1 MKDYYK
7 IGEISEMYDMSRDSL
22 MYYEKLGIIKP
33 TRDDNGYRLYSVSDI
48 WRLNLI
54 KELKSLGFSFKMI
67 KEYLENRDLNST
79 NKLLENGITLLDDQI
94 LKLLKQKENMRK
106 RMESIE
112 NTAKNSNLNSIELSY
127 LKKRK
132 GLIFNGQIKRD
143 EDFDLLIQK
152 LQKDHNNKFG
162 ILGNNNV
169 GSLFNMKR
177 KGLIFNGQ
185 IKRDEDFDLLIQKLQ
200 KDHNNKFGIL
210 GNNNVGS
217 LFNMESINNGITT
230 DFESVF
236 CLLKD
241 NAKDYNIVFEEG
253 YYVTLTYSG
262 DYVNNKEHIQNM
274 FDFIDENKFIIYL

>member
-33 TRDDNGYRLYSVSDI
+33 ARDDNGYRLYSVSDI

-54 KELKSLGFSFKMI
+54 KELKTLGFSFKMI

-127 LKKRK
+127 LKRRK
-132 GLIFNGQIKRD
+132 GLILNGQIKRD

-169 GSLFNMKR
+169 GALFNV
-177 KGLIFNGQ
+177 N
-185 IKRDEDFDLLIQKLQ
+185 
-200 KDHNNKFGIL
+200 
-210 GNNNVGS
+210 S
-217 LFNMESINNGITT
+217 LKNGITT
-230 DFESVF
+230 DFEAVF

-241 NAKDYNIVFEEG
+241 NAEDYNIVFEEG
-253 YYVTLTYSG
+253 YYVTLTYGG
-262 DYVNNKEHIQNM
+262 DYENNKEHIQHM
-274 FDFIDENKFIIYL
+274 FDFIEENKLIIAGNPMEIYKIDIHETENKNEFITEIQIPIKS

>member
-1 MKDYYK
+1 MKDYYR

-33 TRDDNGYRLYSVSDI
+33 TRDDNGYRIYNISDI

-79 NKLLENGITLLDDQI
+79 NKLLADGITLLDDQI

-112 NTAKNSNLNSIELSY
+112 NTIKNSNLNSIELSY
-127 LKKRK
+127 LKRRK
-132 GLIFNGQIKRD
+132 GLILNGQIKRD
-143 EDFDLLIQK
+143 EHFDVLVQK
-152 LQKDHNNKFG
+152 LQKVHNNKFG
-162 ILGNNNV
+162 ILGNNNI
-169 GSLFNMKR
+169 GSQFNMDS
-177 KGLIFNGQ
+177 
-185 IKRDEDFDLLIQKLQ
+185 IK
-200 KDHNNKFGIL
+200 
-210 GNNNVGS
+210 
-217 LFNMESINNGITT
+217 NGITT
-230 DFESVF
+230 DFDSVF

-241 NAKDYNIVFEEG
+241 SAKDYNIVFEEG

-274 FDFIDENKFIIYL
+274 LDFIEENKLIITGNPMEIYKIDIHETENKSEFITEIQIPIKC

>member
-1 MKDYYK
+1 MKNYYK

-22 MYYEKLGIIKP
+22 MYYEKIGIIKP
-33 TRDDNGYRLYSVSDI
+33 TRDDNEYRLYSVSDI

-79 NKLLENGITLLDDQI
+79 NKLLQNGITLLDDQI

-112 NTAKNSNLNSIELSY
+112 NTSKNSNLNSIELSY
-127 LKKRK
+127 LKRRK
-132 GLIFNGQIKRD
+132 GLILNGQIKRD

-162 ILGNNNV
+162 ILGNNNI
-169 GSLFNMKR
+169 GSVFKV
-177 KGLIFNGQ
+177 
-185 IKRDEDFDLLIQKLQ
+185 D
-200 KDHNNKFGIL
+200 
-210 GNNNVGS
+210 S
-217 LFNMESINNGITT
+217 LKNGITT

-241 NAKDYNIVFEEG
+241 NVKDYNIVFEEG

-274 FDFIDENKFIIYL
+274 FDFIEENKLIITGNPIEIYKIDIHETENKDEFITEIQIPIKC

>member
-1 MKDYYK
+1 MKNYYK

-33 TRDDNGYRLYSVSDI
+33 SRDDNGYRLYSISDI

-54 KELKSLGFSFKMI
+54 KELKGLGFSFKMI

-79 NKLLENGITLLDDQI
+79 DKLLKNGITLLDDQI

-112 NTAKNSNLNSIELSY
+112 NTTRNSNLNSIELSY
-127 LKKRK
+127 LKRRK
-132 GLIFNGQIKRD
+132 GLILNGKIKRD

-152 LQKDHNNKFG
+152 LQKNHNNKFG

-169 GSLFNMKR
+169 GALFNMDS
-177 KGLIFNGQ
+177 
-185 IKRDEDFDLLIQKLQ
+185 IKAGVTTNFDA
-200 KDHNNKFGIL
+200 
-210 GNNNVGS
+210 
-217 LFNMESINNGITT
+217 
-230 DFESVF
+230 VF

-262 DYVNNKEHIQNM
+262 DYINNKDHIQNM
-274 FDFIDENKFIIYL
+274 FDFIEENQLIIAGSPMEIYKIDIHETENKNEFITEIQVPIKY

>member
-1 MKDYYK
+1 MKDFYK
-7 IGEISEMYDMSRDSL
+7 IGEISEIYGISRDSL
-22 MYYEKLGIIKP
+22 MYYEKIGIIKP

-54 KELKSLGFSFKMI
+54 KDLKCLGFSFTMI
-67 KEYLENRDLNST
+67 KEYLEKRDLNST
-79 NKLLENGITLLDDQI
+79 NKLLKDGITLLDDQI

-112 NTAKNSNLNSIELSY
+112 NTIQNSNLNNIELSY

-132 GLIFNGQIKRD
+132 GLILNGQIKRD

-152 LQKDHNNKFG
+152 LQKNHNNKFG
-162 ILGNNNV
+162 ILGNNSI
-169 GSLFNMKR
+169 GSLFN
-177 KGLIFNGQ
+177 LN
-185 IKRDEDFDLLIQKLQ
+185 
-200 KDHNNKFGIL
+200 
-210 GNNNVGS
+210 S
-217 LFNMESINNGITT
+217 LKKGITT

-241 NAKDYNIVFEEG
+241 NSTDYNIVFEEG

-262 DYVNNKEHIQNM
+262 DYSNNKDCIGQM
-274 FDFIDENKFIIYL
+274 FDFIEENKLIITGNPMEIYKIDIHETENKNEFITEIQIPIKC

>member
-7 IGEISEMYDMSRDSL
+7 IGEISEIYDMSRDSL

-33 TRDDNGYRLYSVSDI
+33 TRDENGYRLYSISDI

-79 NKLLENGITLLDDQI
+79 NNLLKDGITLLDDQI

-112 NTAKNSNLNSIELSY
+112 NTTKSSNLNSIELSY
-127 LKKRK
+127 LKRRK
-132 GLIFNGQIKRD
+132 GLILNSQLKKD

-152 LQKDHNNKFG
+152 LQKNNNNKFS

-169 GSLFNMKR
+169 GALFNMDS
-177 KGLIFNGQ
+177 
-185 IKRDEDFDLLIQKLQ
+185 IK
-200 KDHNNKFGIL
+200 
-210 GNNNVGS
+210 
-217 LFNMESINNGITT
+217 NGITT
-230 DFESVF
+230 NFDAVF
-236 CLLKD
+236 CLLKE
-241 NAKDYNIVFEEG
+241 NAKDCNIVFEEG

-262 DYVNNKEHIQNM
+262 DYVNNKVHVQNM
-274 FDFIDENKFIIYL
+274 FDFIEENKLIITGNPMEIYKIDIHETENKNEFITEIQIPIRC

>member
-67 KEYLENRDLNST
+67 KEYLENRDLSST
-79 NKLLENGITLLDDQI
+79 NKLLNNGITLLDDQI

-112 NTAKNSNLNSIELSY
+112 NTAKNPNLNNIELTY

-132 GLIFNGQIKRD
+132 GLVLNGQIKRD

-152 LQKDHNNKFG
+152 LQKNHGNKFG
-162 ILGNNNV
+162 IFGNNNV
-169 GSLFNMKR
+169 GAVFNMNA
-177 KGLIFNGQ
+177 L
-185 IKRDEDFDLLIQKLQ
+185 E
-200 KDHNNKFGIL
+200 
-210 GNNNVGS
+210 
-217 LFNMESINNGITT
+217 EGITT
-230 DFESVF
+230 DYESVF

-241 NAKDYNIVFEEG
+241 NAKEYNIVFEEG
-253 YYVTLTYSG
+253 YYVTLTYGG
-262 DYVNNKEHIQNM
+262 DYVNNKKHIQHL
-274 FDFIDENKFIIYL
+274 FDFIEENKLIITGNPIEIYKIDIHETENKDEFITEIQIPIKC

>member
-112 NTAKNSNLNSIELSY
+112 YTSKHSNLNSIELSY
-127 LKKRK
+127 LKRRK
-132 GLIFNGQIKRD
+132 GLILNGEIERD

-162 ILGNNNV
+162 ILGNNSI
-169 GSLFNMKR
+169 GSLFDMN
-177 KGLIFNGQ
+177 
-185 IKRDEDFDLLIQKLQ
+185 
-200 KDHNNKFGIL
+200 
-210 GNNNVGS
+210 S
-217 LFNMESINNGITT
+217 LEQGITT
-230 DFESVF
+230 NFKSVF

-241 NAKDYNIVFEEG
+241 NVKDYNIVFEEG

-274 FDFIDENKFIIYL
+274 FDFIEENKLIITGNPMEIYKIDIHETENKNEFITEIQIPIKC